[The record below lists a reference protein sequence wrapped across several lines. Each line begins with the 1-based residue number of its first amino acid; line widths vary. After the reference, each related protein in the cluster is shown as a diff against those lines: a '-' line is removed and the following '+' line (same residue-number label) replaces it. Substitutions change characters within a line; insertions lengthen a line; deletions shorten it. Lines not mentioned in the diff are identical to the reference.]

1 MATSFK
7 AHAPSR
13 ARGNG
18 QTDDPIAGAHAPHAY
33 FPAMHEA
40 GETYSEANW
49 FASIFKAYWHVLLML
64 VVGIFSAGIAWQKLQ
79 ASQDKIE
86 NVAKQVQN
94 HDGTLTEIKE
104 SVAIVRGILE
114 GEQRR
119 ALVAG
124 PPLAPQGAPTSIRGR
139 RAPLRPQR
147 SIAWFN
153 LR

>member
-1 MATSFK
+1 MASTIRP
-7 AHAPSR
+7 HMVPG
-13 ARGNG
+13 ARRNG
-18 QTDDPIAGAHAPHAY
+18 QTGEPIAEACQVPHYSTAHQVV
-33 FPAMHEA
+33 
-40 GETYSEANW
+40 ETYREVSWLATMLK
-49 FASIFKAYWHVLLML
+49 SYWHVLMI
-64 VVGIFSAGIAWQKLQ
+64 VVGLIFTAGAAWQKMDTSQ
-79 ASQDKIE
+79 AKIE
-86 NVAKQVQN
+86 AVAVRVQA

-124 PPLAPQGAPTSIRGR
+124 APLAPQAAATSIRGR

-153 LR
+153 LH